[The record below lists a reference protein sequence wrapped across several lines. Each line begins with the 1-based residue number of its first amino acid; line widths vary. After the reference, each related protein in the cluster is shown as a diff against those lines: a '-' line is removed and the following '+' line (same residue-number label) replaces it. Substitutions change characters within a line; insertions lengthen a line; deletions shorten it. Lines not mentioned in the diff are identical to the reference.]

1 MSDTTAT
8 PGIDQPLTN
17 FTQCHA
23 GIVRRLHALDE
34 LPALLA
40 PAARARELAEQ
51 SLGFFREAIFEHHLD
66 EERELFPAVLASAQP
81 GAERDRIQTM
91 VDRLTAQHR
100 ALEALWKSMERE
112 LRRVARGQDSEL
124 DASDVHRLVS
134 EYGAH
139 ARFEESDFLPAA
151 EAILGR
157 NGNHMAALGLSLHMR
172 HAPQPVPYV

>member
-1 MSDTTAT
+1 MSDVDT
-8 PGIDQPLTN
+8 PAAEAPLSN

-40 PAARARELAEQ
+40 PAARARAIAEQ
-51 SLGFFREAIFEHHLD
+51 SLSFFREAIFEHHLD
-66 EERELFPAVLASAQP
+66 EERELFPAVLAAAQA
-81 GAERDRIQTM
+81 GVERERVRGM

-100 ALEALWKSMERE
+100 ALEALWKSLERE
-112 LRRVARGQDSEL
+112 LKRVARGMDSEL
-124 DASDVHRLVS
+124 DTGDVHRLVS
-134 EYGAH
+134 EYVAH

-157 NGNHMAALGLSLHMR
+157 DGNHMAALGLSLHLR